1 MGGKYKN
8 LDSEALSIVWR
19 QRTAMETLTLD
30 HLMRLIVGKYVPHR
44 IHSQDQ
50 GDPTPEDR
58 HNPIFQRDDLYAED
72 DDMGMGGEGGLA
84 GAEPYTHAEAEGLV
98 SSLAH
103 CRSRDGA
110 MSSAS
115 GHGDVDS
122 DMRGDGVVGVEQ
134 FQAEPTQAQEVED
147 ELVCLDD
154 VVEGSEK
161 TSTNATVKMK
171 LGRFCHH
178 EGLRRKLNSI
188 AIDTN
193 RLVAE
198 AVILSCAPM
207 RCAGHVKAPSNSARG
222 AVCRAQTR
230 YNVDSPWSLCV
241 QTCRNQIIVNVNDGA
256 PTATTMCVGCAQGY
270 EYCKAPD
277 KMHG

>member
-134 FQAEPTQAQEVED
+134 FQAEPTQAQIRFMMRQVNHE
-147 ELVCLDD
+147 C
-154 VVEGSEK
+154 
-161 TSTNATVKMK
+161 ATR
-171 LGRFCHH
+171 G
-178 EGLRRKLNSI
+178 
-188 AIDTN
+188 
-193 RLVAE
+193 VAGFR
-198 AVILSCAPM
+198 V
-207 RCAGHVKAPSNSARG
+207 
-222 AVCRAQTR
+222 
-230 YNVDSPWSLCV
+230 
-241 QTCRNQIIVNVNDGA
+241 
-256 PTATTMCVGCAQGY
+256 
-270 EYCKAPD
+270 APD
-277 KMHG
+277 NEESELSALLLMYADDLVLLTTSELHLELALEILVTIGV